1 LRPRATKFNDRV
13 ETRQTEDHPVMKTAE
28 EFISFNQA
36 NVEAFVKSGQIVA
49 SGLQDLS
56 KQMAATFQATMDE
69 TMSTFRAMSSVR
81 SFKEA
86 LDLQASL
93 ARSTVEKAVTQSGQV
108 AETSFKLAEQ
118 AMAPLANRVT
128 HAVESFKAA

>member
-1 LRPRATKFNDRV
+1 
-13 ETRQTEDHPVMKTAE
+13 MKTAE

-49 SGLQDLS
+49 TGLQDLT

-86 LDLQASL
+86 VDLQTSL
-93 ARSTVEKAVTQSGQV
+93 ARSTVEKAVAQSGQV
-108 AETSFKLAEQ
+108 AESSFKLAEQ
-118 AMAPLANRVT
+118 AMAPITNRVT
-128 HAVESFKAA
+128 YAVETFKVEGFKAA

>member
-1 LRPRATKFNDRV
+1 
-13 ETRQTEDHPVMKTAE
+13 MKTPE
-28 EFISFNQA
+28 EFMTFNQA

-49 SGLQDLS
+49 TGLQDMS
-56 KQMAATFQATMDE
+56 KMFAASMQATMDE

-86 LDLQASL
+86 MDLQTTL
-93 ARSTVEKAVTQSGQV
+93 ARSTMEKTIAQTGQV

-118 AMAPLANRVT
+118 AIAPIAGRVSL
-128 HAVESFKAA
+128 AVESFGKTA